1 MTTEPI
7 VGLSVRREAFEPA
20 PPSNAQ
26 MSVIGLAMPAVKA
39 AAVTTEDFAA
49 AFPLDTPVLFGS
61 TSATARLIDP
71 DCKAGQA
78 IALINAQLARL
89 QSAAQII
96 LVRVAEGADDDATI
110 ANIVGNAAAGTGI
123 NAFTRAGAE
132 IGAIPRL
139 IAAPGYTWQHD
150 AEDAET
156 AVTGAAKAGGN
167 TGNGILTLADP
178 AYGLS
183 VKAGVYQIRCIG
195 GARAAAAAAK
205 AGGNTGDGTLGTLT
219 ADAAAPVGAW
229 RVVCQAASA
238 DGGAFAVYRPDGTF
252 DGIAIVGAAYD
263 SAAGINFTLT
273 DGAADFI
280 VGDEFVVTVAV
291 AVPADGGLFSVTD
304 PDGVALATA
313 QAGVAYDTAHLKFTV
328 ADGVADFIVGD
339 GFDVTGPNTG
349 GDARAN
355 PVAAALPAVL
365 NAILAVAYVDA
376 PGLTRAGDIDY
387 RETLQSERIAV
398 ATPVVKMDDT
408 AGDTQTLHM
417 ASAVALGLHVRR
429 DFENEGRPFRSIM
442 NQPVYGIVGPG
453 RAIDFSIVDG
463 SSEGQDLLA
472 HQIGPLVRG
481 ESGDD
486 FAIAEGG
493 FVYMGFENTGAEA
506 IWSQLHKVRGRDFI
520 ELTAIRTLRNYLGR
534 FNLTTQTIQAVV
546 NTVSTILSQAQ
557 ARGEILG
564 FACRFDPVE
573 NNAADLRSG
582 KITVDARFED
592 VPVFRKATILS
603 RPYSPALDA
612 TIAELLAQNDLG
624 S

>member
-1 MTTEPI
+1 MTDPI
-7 VGLSVRREAFEPA
+7 VGFSVRREALEPA

-26 MSVIGLAMPAVKA
+26 MSVVGLCMPASKA
-39 AAVTTEDFAA
+39 AAVSADAFAA
-49 AFPLDTPVLFGS
+49 AFPLDTPVLFSS

-78 IALINAQLARL
+78 ITLINAQLARL

-123 NAFTRAGAE
+123 NAFTKAGAL

-139 IAAPGYTWQHD
+139 IASPGYTWQHD
-150 AEDAET
+150 
-156 AVTGAAKAGGN
+156 VTGAATDVESSVRAGGN
-167 TGNGILTLADP
+167 TGDGVLTLAEP
-178 AYGLS
+178 AYGAS
-183 VKAGVYQIRCIG
+183 IKAGVYQVRCIG
-195 GARAAAAAAK
+195 GARSAAAAAK
-205 AGGNTGDGTLGTLT
+205 AGGNTGDGTLDTLT
-219 ADAAAPVGAW
+219 ADADAAIGAW

-252 DGIAIVGAAYD
+252 DGIAIVGAAYN
-263 SAAGINFTLT
+263 SAHGVNFTLA
-273 DGAADFI
+273 DGAQDFI

-304 PDGVALATA
+304 PDGVELA
-313 QAGVAYDTAHLKFTV
+313 QASVGAAYDTVHIKFTI
-328 ADGVADFIVGD
+328 ADGAADFEIGD
-339 GFDVTGPNTG
+339 GFDVTAEITG
-349 GDARAN
+349 GDALAN
-355 PVAAALPAVL
+355 PIAAALPPVL
-365 NAILAVAYVDA
+365 NGILAIAYVDA
-376 PGLTRAGDIDY
+376 PGASRDGDVDY

-398 ATPVVKMDDT
+398 ASPSLKMDDS
-408 AGDTQTLHM
+408 AGVTQTLHM
-417 ASAVALGLHVRR
+417 ASAIALGLHVRR

-493 FVYMGFENTGAEA
+493 FVFMGFENTGAEA
-506 IWSQLHKVRGRDFI
+506 IWQQMHKVRGRDFI

-557 ARGEILG
+557 ARGELLG
-564 FACRFDPVE
+564 FKCRFDPVE
-573 NNAADLRSG
+573 NNAADLRDG

-592 VPVFRKATILS
+592 VPVFRKATLLS

-612 TIAELLAQNDLG
+612 TIAELIAQNDLA